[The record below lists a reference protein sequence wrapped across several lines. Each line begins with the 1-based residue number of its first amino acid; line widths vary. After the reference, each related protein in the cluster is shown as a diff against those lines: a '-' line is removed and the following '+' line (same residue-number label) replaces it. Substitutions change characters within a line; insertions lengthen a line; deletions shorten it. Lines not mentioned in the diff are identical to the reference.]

1 MNEADWL
8 IAGLVGISTLVS
20 ILRGFIKEALSL
32 LTWVAAISVSLV
44 FNQGMQQLL
53 QPYIETPSLR
63 QAASI
68 GLLFFV
74 VLILGGLVN
83 YLLASLVKATGL
95 TGTDR
100 ILGLVFGFVRGVL
113 VVLVLLI
120 LVPEIVPIEQ
130 DLWYRQSVLI
140 PRVMM
145 LESWCMETAA
155 DIWSLVDRS
164 T

>member
-1 MNEADWL
+1 M
-8 IAGLVGISTLVS
+8 
-20 ILRGFIKEALSL
+20 
-32 LTWVAAISVSLV
+32 TW
-44 FNQGMQQLL
+44 
-53 QPYIETPSLR
+53 
-63 QAASI
+63 
-68 GLLFFV
+68 
-74 VLILGGLVN
+74 
-83 YLLASLVKATGL
+83 
-95 TGTDR
+95 
-100 ILGLVFGFVRGVL
+100 RGVL